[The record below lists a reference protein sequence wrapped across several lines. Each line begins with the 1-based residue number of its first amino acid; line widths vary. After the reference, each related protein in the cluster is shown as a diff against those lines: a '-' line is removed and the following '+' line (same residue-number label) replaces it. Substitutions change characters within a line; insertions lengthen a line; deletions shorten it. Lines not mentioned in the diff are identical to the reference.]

1 MIIFWILAGGLLAL
15 ALWFILPP
23 LLRRETPTEAPDQDA
38 LNLAVFEQRLKEL
51 EDDRTATLI
60 DEESY
65 LAARH
70 DLERE
75 LLYDVD
81 ETKTQATQRP
91 ASAASRW
98 LLAAIL
104 ATAVPASAVLL
115 YLTVGD
121 PGIIDQ
127 IELGPNQVAEHESGA
142 ETQSAASLE
151 ELVGRLEERLKQDPE
166 NLDGW
171 LMLGRTYFA
180 TDQFDKGLGAF
191 EKAYSLAPDEIP
203 VMLAYAEALAAASPT
218 KSLAG
223 KPAELIRAALEKDP
237 QDPTARWLNGMIA
250 FQDNRFQEAADA
262 WQKILDTLEPG
273 SEEAKNLGQ
282 MVTEAR
288 NRAAGQT
295 QPTTSETAPAPATQ
309 STATDETSAQET
321 SVLPAASL
329 KVEVSLDPTIAAQAA
344 PEDSVFVFA
353 RATQGP
359 PMPLAVQRI
368 QVKDLPASV
377 TLDDSQAMSPAL
389 KLSSVSQVSV
399 GARIS
404 KSGDAT
410 PRPGDLQGTSGPVAV
425 GETSEVS
432 VVIDSVRP

>member
-1 MIIFWILAGGLLAL
+1 MIIFWIMAGGLIAL

-23 LLRRETPTEAPDQDA
+23 LLRRETPTDAPDQDS

-60 DEESY
+60 DEQSY

-81 ETKTQATQRP
+81 ETKSQATPHP

-98 LLAAIL
+98 LLAIVL

-115 YLTVGD
+115 YLDIGS
-121 PGIIDQ
+121 PEIIDQ
-127 IELGPNQVAEHESGA
+127 IELGPNQVAENENGA
-142 ETQSAASLE
+142 EAQSAASLE
-151 ELVGRLEERLKQDPE
+151 ELVDRLEKRLKQEPE

-180 TDQFDKGLGAF
+180 TDQFDKGLDAF

-223 KPAELIRAALEKDP
+223 KPAELIRTALEKDP
-237 QDPTARWLNGMIA
+237 QDPTARWLNGMID
-250 FQDNRFQEAADA
+250 FQNNRFQEAADA

-288 NRAAGQT
+288 NRAGQTTTSATAQTPAT
-295 QPTTSETAPAPATQ
+295 QPTTSEKTP
-309 STATDETSAQET
+309 AQET
-321 SVLPAASL
+321 SATTAASL
-329 KVEVSLDPTIAAQAA
+329 KVKVSLDPTIAAQAA
-344 PEDSVFVFA
+344 PEDTVFVFA

-359 PMPLAVQRI
+359 PMPLAAQRI
-368 QVKDLPASV
+368 QVKDLPADV

-389 KLSSVSQVSV
+389 KLSSASQVNV
-399 GARIS
+399 GARVS
-404 KSGDAT
+404 KSGNAT
-410 PRPGDLQGTSGPVAV
+410 PQPGDLQGISGPVAV

>member
-1 MIIFWILAGGLLAL
+1 MIIFWIMAGGLIAL

-23 LLRRETPTEAPDQDA
+23 LLRRETPTDAPDQDS

-60 DEESY
+60 DEQSY

-81 ETKTQATQRP
+81 ETKSQATPHP

-98 LLAAIL
+98 LLAIIL
-104 ATAVPASAVLL
+104 ATAVPTSAVLL
-115 YLTVGD
+115 YLDIGS
-121 PGIIDQ
+121 PEIIDQ
-127 IELGPNQVAEHESGA
+127 IELGPNQVAENENGA
-142 ETQSAASLE
+142 EAQSAASLE
-151 ELVGRLEERLKQDPE
+151 ELVDRLEKRLKQEPE

-180 TDQFDKGLGAF
+180 TDQFDKGLDAF

-223 KPAELIRAALEKDP
+223 KPAELIQAALEQDP
-237 QDPTARWLNGMIA
+237 QDPTARWLNGMID
-250 FQDNRFQEAADA
+250 FQNNRFQEAADA

-288 NRAAGQT
+288 NRAGQTTTSATAQTPAT
-295 QPTTSETAPAPATQ
+295 QPTTSEKTP
-309 STATDETSAQET
+309 AQET
-321 SVLPAASL
+321 SATTAASL
-329 KVEVSLDPTIAAQAA
+329 KVKVSLDPTIAAQAA
-344 PEDSVFVFA
+344 PEDTVFVFA

-359 PMPLAVQRI
+359 PMPLAAQRI
-368 QVKDLPASV
+368 QVKDLPADV

-389 KLSSVSQVSV
+389 KLSSASQVNV
-399 GARIS
+399 GARVS
-404 KSGDAT
+404 KSGNAT
-410 PRPGDLQGTSGPVAV
+410 PQAGDLQGVSGPLAV